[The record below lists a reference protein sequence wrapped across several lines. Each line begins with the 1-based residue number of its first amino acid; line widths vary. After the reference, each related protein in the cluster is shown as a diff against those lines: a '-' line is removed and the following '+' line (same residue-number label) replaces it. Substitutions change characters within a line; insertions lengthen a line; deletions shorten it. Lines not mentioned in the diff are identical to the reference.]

1 MIRTRI
7 LVAALAALA
16 LSAGIASATTYNVS
30 ITDNIFTPSTTSVRP
45 GDVVHWTNNGAAQH
59 TVTSGT
65 PGAPGQVFNVTL
77 NPGQTF
83 DWTVGTPPVSV
94 VTLNYQ
100 CNFHV
105 ALGMKGKLKIT
116 R

>member
-1 MIRTRI
+1 MTRA
-7 LVAALAALA
+7 LRLAAAVAALA
-16 LSAGIASATTYNVS
+16 LSAGIASAATYNVS
-30 ITDNIFTPSTTSVRP
+30 ATENVFSPSTLNVRP
-45 GDVVHWTNNGAAQH
+45 GDIVHWTNNGAASH
-59 TVTSGT
+59 TVTSGA

-77 NPGQTF
+77 APGQSF
-83 DWTVGTPPVSV
+83 DWTVGTPPVAR

-105 ALGMKGKLKIT
+105 GLGMKGKLVIT

>member
-1 MIRTRI
+1 MIRTRT

-16 LSAGIASATTYNVS
+16 LSAGIASATTFNVS
-30 ITDNIFTPSTTSVRP
+30 VTENIFTPSTTSVHP
-45 GDVVHWTNNGAAQH
+45 GDIVHWTNNGATAH

-83 DWTVGTPPVSV
+83 DWTVGTPPVAA

-100 CNFHV
+100 CDFHV
-105 ALGMKGKLKIT
+105 ALGMKGKLRIT